1 MVPTGALYELEF
13 NHGSQYGEE
22 ELAALAEVLRA
33 SAPSCGPKTQEFER
47 AFAAY
52 CGTTSALAVTSATAG
67 LQLAMIAARVA
78 PGDEVITTPI
88 SWIATANAAAL
99 QGATVVF
106 ADVDPKTLNLD
117 PESVARKITPRT
129 KAIIAVHLYGQC
141 CDMDALM
148 QLTRNTQ
155 GNTRNTRET
164 RNQRIT
170 VVEDAAHAAGATY
183 KGRKAGSLG
192 DIGVFSFHQQKNMST
207 LGEGGMI
214 TTSNPMLEE
223 RMFSHR
229 SLCARAYGPKRKYLS
244 VDETRRPMGK
254 NYWYFDFD
262 DIGFNFRMT
271 DAQAAVGLVQLRKLD
286 GWNARRREIARR
298 YTAELSGI
306 DGLTLPYAR
315 PHSESSWHSYCV
327 QIEPD
332 FPLNK
337 EDFMW
342 EMYTNRR
349 IKVWS
354 HYMPIHLTTAYQRL
368 GHYEGEC
375 PVAEKLFHRY
385 VSLPVHPRLSDQ
397 AVDYLIATVRD
408 IARSGANQSH
418 AA

>member
-1 MVPTGALYELEF
+1 
-13 NHGSQYGEE
+13 
-22 ELAALAEVLRA
+22 
-33 SAPSCGPKTQEFER
+33 
-47 AFAAY
+47 
-52 CGTTSALAVTSATAG
+52 
-67 LQLAMIAARVA
+67 
-78 PGDEVITTPI
+78 
-88 SWIATANAAAL
+88 
-99 QGATVVF
+99 
-106 ADVDPKTLNLD
+106 
-117 PESVARKITPRT
+117 
-129 KAIIAVHLYGQC
+129 
-141 CDMDALM
+141 MDALM
-148 QLTRNTQ
+148 ELAHRR
-155 GNTRNTRET
+155 G
-164 RNQRIT
+164 IT
-170 VVEDAAHAAGATY
+170 VVEDAAHAAGASY

-214 TTSNPMLEE
+214 TTSNPILEE

-254 NYWYFDFD
+254 SYWYFDFD

-286 GWNARRREIARR
+286 RWNERRRQIAGR
-298 YTAELSGI
+298 YTEQLSEI
-306 DGLTLPYAR
+306 EGLSLPCVE
-315 PHSESSWHSYCV
+315 PQNQSSWHSYCV
-327 QIEPD
+327 RIEPN

-354 HYMPIHLTTAYQRL
+354 HYMPIHLTTAYRGL
-368 GHYEGEC
+368 GHSEGEC
-375 PVAEKLFHRY
+375 PVAEGLFHKY

-397 AVDYLIATVRD
+397 AVDYLIAAVRD
-408 IARSGANQSH
+408 IARGGANQSH

>member
-1 MVPTGALYELEF
+1 MLPAGALYELEF

-22 ELAALAEVLRA
+22 ELAALTEVLRS

-47 AFAAY
+47 AFANY
-52 CGTTSALAVTSATAG
+52 CGTTSAIAVTSATAG
-67 LQLAMIAARVA
+67 LQLAMIAAGVG
-78 PGDEVITTPI
+78 PGDEVITTPL
-88 SWIATANAAAL
+88 SWIATANAAAV

-106 ADVDPKTLNLD
+106 ADVDARTLNLD
-117 PESVARKITPRT
+117 PESVARKITSHT
-129 KAIIAVHLYGQC
+129 KAIIPVHLYGRC

-148 QLTRNTQ
+148 RLA
-155 GNTRNTRET
+155 GPKG
-164 RNQRIT
+164 IT
-170 VVEDAAHAAGATY
+170 VVEDAAHAPGATY
-183 KGRKAGSLG
+183 QGRKAGSLG
-192 DIGVFSFHQQKNMST
+192 DIGVFSFHQQKNMTT

-223 RMFSHR
+223 RMFSYR

-244 VDETRRPMGK
+244 VDESRRPMGK

-271 DAQAAVGLVQLRKLD
+271 DAQSAVGLVQLRKLD
-286 GWNARRREIARR
+286 GWNARRRQIARR
-298 YTAELSGI
+298 YTEQLGGI
-306 DGLTLPYAR
+306 EGLTLPPSGAEN
-315 PHSESSWHSYCV
+315 ESSWHSYCV
-327 QIEPD
+327 QIEPS

-342 EMYTNRR
+342 EMYTKRH

-354 HYMPIHLTTAYQRL
+354 HYMPVHLTTAYQKL
-368 GHYEGEC
+368 GHSEGEC
-375 PVAEKLFHRY
+375 PVAEAAFHKY

-397 AVDYLIATVRD
+397 AVDYLTSTIRE
-408 IARSGANQSH
+408 IARTSANKSH